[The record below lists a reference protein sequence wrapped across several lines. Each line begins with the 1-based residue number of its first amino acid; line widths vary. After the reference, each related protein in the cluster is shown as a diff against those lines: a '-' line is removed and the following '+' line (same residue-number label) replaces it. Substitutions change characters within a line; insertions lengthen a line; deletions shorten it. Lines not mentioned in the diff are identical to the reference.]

1 MQFLPALPAR
11 DYEPC
16 VLEDSQV
23 LHDAEARHLQ
33 LRLKL
38 GQRAAV
44 TLKEQVEQEA
54 TRRVTERLKHTVLV
68 LAHAST
74 IGDHTVTCQASLKT
88 VASIPF
94 APTLVSEV
102 GDGDARAIGW
112 TAYLGAMPT
121 ALGFATWSYAL
132 SRASAV
138 AALNYLIPVV
148 AILLGWMYLGE
159 RPSILA
165 VAGGSLC
172 LVCVYVARHGRVKRR
187 R

>member
-74 IGDHTVTCQASLKT
+74 IGDHTVTCQAFCELEDT
-88 VASIPF
+88 LLRGPACAAS
-94 APTLVSEV
+94 
-102 GDGDARAIGW
+102 R
-112 TAYLGAMPT
+112 
-121 ALGFATWSYAL
+121 
-132 SRASAV
+132 
-138 AALNYLIPVV
+138 
-148 AILLGWMYLGE
+148 
-159 RPSILA
+159 RPP
-165 VAGGSLC
+165 
-172 LVCVYVARHGRVKRR
+172 RR
-187 R
+187 G

>member
-54 TRRVTERLKHTVLV
+54 TRRVTERLEHTVLV
-68 LAHAST
+68 LAYAST

-102 GDGDARAIGW
+102 GDDNFEQVVEAAPELSQLLESCPHLRLLVTSRELLRISGELEYPVPPLAGPEAVELFCERSRLAPEESIAVLCRRLDE
-112 TAYLGAMPT
+112 LPL
-121 ALGFATWSYAL
+121 AL
-132 SRASAV
+132 
-138 AALNYLIPVV
+138 
-148 AILLGWMYLGE
+148 E
-159 RPSILA
+159 LA
-165 VAGGSLC
+165 
-172 LVCVYVARHGRVKRR
+172 
-187 R
+187 